1 MKIQVITIG
10 GLKQS
15 YAKEGCAL
23 FEKRLKGLCRYEL
36 KELRDAKRGK
46 TPQVDQWKREEGE
59 RIRQAVAGAPLWV
72 ALDERGEALTS
83 RKLARLIQDAQNR
96 AHHTLPFV
104 IGGPDGLETSLRDQA
119 PKLISLGPMTL
130 PHELARLVLLEQLY
144 RAHAII
150 ANLPYHRD

>member
-1 MKIQVITIG
+1 LKIQVITIG

-23 FEKRLKGLCRYEL
+23 FEKRLKGLARYEL

-46 TPQVDQWKREEGE
+46 TPDIDRWRKEEGE
-59 RIRQAVAGAPLWV
+59 KIRQAIGGAPLWI
-72 ALDERGEALTS
+72 ALDERGDTLTS
-83 RKLARLIQDAQNR
+83 RQFAQLIQEAQNR
-96 AHHTLPFV
+96 AHHVLSFV
-104 IGGPDGLETSLRDQA
+104 IGGPDGLDPSLRQSA

-144 RAHAII
+144 RAHAILG
-150 ANLPYHRD
+150 NLPYHRD

>member
-10 GLKQS
+10 GLKQR
-15 YAKEGCAL
+15 YAQEGCSL
-23 FEKRLKGLCRYEL
+23 FEKRLKGLARYEL
-36 KELRDAKRGK
+36 RELRDAKRGK
-46 TPQVDQWKREEGE
+46 TPQVDQWRREEGE
-59 RIRQAVAGAPLWV
+59 RISQAIGEAPLWV
-72 ALDERGEALTS
+72 ALDERGEALSS
-83 RKLARLIQDAQNR
+83 RQLARLIQNAQNR
-96 AHHTLPFV
+96 AHRVLPFV
-104 IGGPDGLETSLRDQA
+104 IGGPDGLDPSLRSQA